1 MFWPNSIKKSVFP
14 KDPPWVQLN
23 YLSSSTR
30 IKETSI
36 TYTYWF
42 LLKDITKKRMHGWSL
57 RDRGTEPS
65 VLSGS
70 TTLQAPPAVH
80 LLRSS
85 LNAVLQAL
93 MKMSVH
99 EFWSM
104 GNHEEMRLNK
114 SILSNVN
121 RLLGEPSE
129 ACLFRFF
136 GIPSSRVW
144 GQNCFFCE
152 SFMICYQTKQV
163 RQFHH
168 GELKKEEEEFLWPAL
183 KKVVSQA
190 AWNYHSIT
198 PYKAVMF

>member
-1 MFWPNSIKKSVFP
+1 
-14 KDPPWVQLN
+14 
-23 YLSSSTR
+23 
-30 IKETSI
+30 
-36 TYTYWF
+36 
-42 LLKDITKKRMHGWSL
+42 
-57 RDRGTEPS
+57 
-65 VLSGS
+65 
-70 TTLQAPPAVH
+70 
-80 LLRSS
+80 
-85 LNAVLQAL
+85 
-93 MKMSVH
+93 
-99 EFWSM
+99 M
-104 GNHEEMRLNK
+104 GNHVEMRLNK

-144 GQNCFFCE
+144 GQNCFFYE

-190 AWNYHSIT
+190 A
-198 PYKAVMF
+198 